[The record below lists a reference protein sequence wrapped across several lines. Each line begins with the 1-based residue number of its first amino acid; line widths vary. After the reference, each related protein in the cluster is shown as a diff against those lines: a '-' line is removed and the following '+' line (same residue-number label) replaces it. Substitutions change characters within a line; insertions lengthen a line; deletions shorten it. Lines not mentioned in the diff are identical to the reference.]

1 MECSWSGS
9 QRRVPEACRDARL
22 NGSSLKR
29 MAAALA
35 ILLVILG
42 VSTLLNPSRSDFSWF
57 LQLRRPQWL
66 SFERWIPLIW
76 IAIYACFYGSALLAW
91 NASWSFALM
100 LGYLGLMVLVQ
111 SYTWLICRTRRLAN
125 GTAVGLVGWLWGVAL
140 AVLVAPAST
149 PAVWL
154 LIPYLLWSPLG
165 TLVTWQMQR
174 INRP

>member
-1 MECSWSGS
+1 M
-9 QRRVPEACRDARL
+9 V
-22 NGSSLKR
+22 
-29 MAAALA
+29 
-35 ILLVILG
+35 
-42 VSTLLNPSRSDFSWF
+42 
-57 LQLRRPQWL
+57 
-66 SFERWIPLIW
+66 
-76 IAIYACFYGSALLAW
+76 
-91 NASWSFALM
+91 
-100 LGYLGLMVLVQ
+100 GYLVLMVLVQ

-125 GTAVGLVGWLWGVAL
+125 GTAVGFVGWLWGVAL